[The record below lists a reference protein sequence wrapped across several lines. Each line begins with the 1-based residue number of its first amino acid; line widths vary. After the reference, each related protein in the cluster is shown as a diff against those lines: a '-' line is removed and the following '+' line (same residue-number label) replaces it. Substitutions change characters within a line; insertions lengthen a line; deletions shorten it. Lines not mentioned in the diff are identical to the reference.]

1 LKPFVNSIVEEWF
14 VNDESI
20 RYDDLTVDVNVS
32 SGEKKICEMSMTKN
46 PPKKYDLSLFIFRV

>member
-1 LKPFVNSIVEEWF
+1 MRSQDCTNRFCDLKPFVNSIVEEWF

-32 SGEKKICEMSMTKN
+32 SGEKKSAKC
-46 PPKKYDLSLFIFRV
+46 R